1 MSVFF
6 LTALSLLAFAANSLL
21 CRMAL
26 GADLIDPASFT
37 SIRLASGALLLWP
50 LAYWTQREAAA
61 VEQGSWTSAAALF
74 IYALGFSF
82 AYLSLNTGMG
92 ALILFGMVQMT
103 MLAFAL
109 RSGER
114 LRGLQWLGF
123 VGAASGLVY
132 LVSPGLAAP
141 DPLGAVL
148 MGSAGIA
155 WGVYS
160 IRGRGAQA
168 SVVMTAGNF
177 VRSVPLA
184 LAVSAA
190 VAVFAASGVHLTA
203 KGVTLALVSGAITS
217 GLGYV
222 VWYRV
227 LPRLRTAEAS
237 IVQLLVP
244 VLAALAGVVV
254 LDEVLSARLVLASAL
269 ILGGV
274 ALAVR
279 RSR

>member
-26 GADLIDPASFT
+26 GAELIDPASFT
-37 SIRLASGALLLWP
+37 SIRLVSGALLLWP
-50 LAYWTQREAAA
+50 LARWSQRGVVATSH
-61 VEQGSWTSAAALF
+61 GSWASATALF
-74 IYALGFSF
+74 IYALAFSF
-82 AYLSLNTGMG
+82 AYLSLSTGMG

-114 LRGLQWLGF
+114 LRVLQWAGF
-123 VGAASGLVY
+123 AGAAAGLVY

-148 MGSAGIA
+148 MAGAGIA

-160 IRGRGAQA
+160 IRGRGEQA
-168 SVVMTAGNF
+168 PIAMTAGNF
-177 VRSVPLA
+177 MRAVPLT

-190 VAVFAASGVHLTA
+190 VGVFALQGMYMTRTGVA
-203 KGVTLALVSGAITS
+203 LALVSGAITS

-227 LPRLRTAEAS
+227 LPSLRTSEAS

-244 VLAALAGVVV
+244 VLAALAGVAV
-254 LDEVLSARLVLASAL
+254 LGEALSGRLLLSSAL

-279 RSR
+279 RSP